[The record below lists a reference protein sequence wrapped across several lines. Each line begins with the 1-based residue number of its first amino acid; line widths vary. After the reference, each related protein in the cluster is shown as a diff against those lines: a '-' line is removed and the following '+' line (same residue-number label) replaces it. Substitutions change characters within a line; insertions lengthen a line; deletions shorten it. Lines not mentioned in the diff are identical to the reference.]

1 MLGLSLEKEIT
12 VCLMNMEEE
21 LLAEEIAYEKTT
33 RI

>member
-21 LLAEEIAYEKTT
+21 LLVEEIAYEKTT